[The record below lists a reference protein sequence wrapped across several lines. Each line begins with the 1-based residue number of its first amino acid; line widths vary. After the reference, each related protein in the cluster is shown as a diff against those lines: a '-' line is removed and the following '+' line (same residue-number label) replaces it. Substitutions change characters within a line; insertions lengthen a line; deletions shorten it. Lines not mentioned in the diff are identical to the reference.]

1 MKSANI
7 ELSESKKKTKE
18 ELQNVNKA
26 KPKPLPKTAS
36 KAEKIQHT
44 EQLKIWQIEKD
55 RVVSAVADIGD
66 KINVELEIL
75 ASNRGMFIL

>member
-36 KAEKIQHT
+36 KAEKIHT